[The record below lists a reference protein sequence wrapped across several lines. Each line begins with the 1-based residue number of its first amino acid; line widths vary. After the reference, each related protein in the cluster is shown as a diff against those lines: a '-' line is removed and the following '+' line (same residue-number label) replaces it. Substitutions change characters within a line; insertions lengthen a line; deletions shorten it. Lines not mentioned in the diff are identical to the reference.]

1 MTRLFFSLPDPLPEN
16 LATELANIVWRLP
29 GAPVESGVADNAT
42 NLPAADERWLVL
54 PASRVLLSSLTLSKR
69 AMRQLSGASNP
80 ALGNALEDKLMLDP
94 AQVHVALGKSLAG
107 DVHPVAVIELAWLE
121 QALTLCRQSGI
132 EPFGAIPETLL
143 WQGDSVSG
151 TWAARW
157 RGHDGFVR
165 SGPSAGFALDDG
177 AREIPPLALQ
187 LAVAEAR
194 RQDAS
199 PTAIVVETAQENG
212 IEVDAAAWSRSLNCP
227 VLLQTLQA
235 DPQPPVLN
243 LLQGAFASRRRGG
256 QGIFGLAGLAAL
268 AGNSAQAGKYRLAG
282 GLLAATLAVHVL
294 GTLADW
300 ARLSHEN
307 RQLRSEMRQVFQ
319 EVFPQ
324 TQAIVDPTLQ
334 MQRQLADLR
343 RARGFAEPGDYLH
356 AVSAVAGQVG
366 GVSAMRYE
374 NGKLT
379 LLQPRAT
386 DLDGLRSALAGLG
399 YQMNAAGEA
408 GNRSVSL
415 ERMTP

>member
-1 MTRLFFSLPDPLPEN
+1 VTRLFFSLPDPLPEN
-16 LATELANIVWRLP
+16 LVNIVWRMP

-69 AMRQLSGASNP
+69 ALRQLSGAANQS
-80 ALGNALEDKLMLDP
+80 LGNALEDKLMLDP
-94 AQVHVALGKSLAG
+94 AQVHVALGKPLAG
-107 DVHPVAVIELAWLE
+107 DVHPVAVIESAWLE
-121 QALTLCRQSGI
+121 QVLALCRQSGI

-143 WQGDSVSG
+143 WQGDAASG

-177 AREIPPLALQ
+177 TREIPPLALQ
-187 LAVAEAR
+187 LALAEAR
-194 RQDAS
+194 RLDAMQQDAKPS
-199 PTAIVVETAQENG
+199 AIVLETG
-212 IEVDAAAWSRSLNCP
+212 VEVDVAAWSRSLGCP
-227 VLLQTLQA
+227 VLLQTLRA

-243 LLQGAFASRRRGG
+243 LLQGPYASRRRGG
-256 QGIFGLAGLAAL
+256 GWLAGF
-268 AGNSAQAGKYRLAG
+268 AGSPEHLGKYRLAG

-300 ARLSHEN
+300 ARLSYEN

-374 NGKLT
+374 NGRLT

-399 YQMNAAGEA
+399 YQMNSAGEA